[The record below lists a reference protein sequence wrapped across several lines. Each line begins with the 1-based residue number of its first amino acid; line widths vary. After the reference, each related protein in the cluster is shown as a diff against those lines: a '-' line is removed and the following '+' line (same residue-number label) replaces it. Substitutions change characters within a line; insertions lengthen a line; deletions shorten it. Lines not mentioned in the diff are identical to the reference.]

1 MHNKTITIMLI
12 ALIFII
18 GASYFGIK
26 NYIFEKEDMIGKM
39 EKMNQ
44 LIEKEDW
51 KEAEVL
57 NKELEKIWEN
67 HENWI
72 QVNSAEQD
80 YADFK
85 NHLNSIEA
93 GIKAKDIA
101 TALSSVRNL
110 KDTWKTLNEVVPEP

>member
-1 MHNKTITIMLI
+1 MHSKTITIVLI
-12 ALIFII
+12 ALIFIL

-51 KEAEVL
+51 EEAEVL
-57 NKELEKIWEN
+57 NKELKKIWEN

-85 NHLNSIEA
+85 NQLNSIEA

-101 TALSSVRNL
+101 TALSNVRNL
-110 KDTWKTLNEVVPEP
+110 KDT